1 MTAHPTGIG
10 AVELPN
16 GWTAHR
22 LAALIEQRRT
32 RVAVKPDHEYRLLG
46 VKWYG
51 EGVFHRETVTSE
63 TSDATV
69 LQPVTPGDLIYNRLF
84 AWKGSFGLVP
94 EEFGGCF
101 VSGEFPLFYARAGH
115 DIRFVAYYF
124 QQPWFW
130 DYIAAESTGATA
142 ISRNRW
148 REERLRN
155 LVVPVPP
162 LAVQRRIAEHL
173 DDEFGR
179 IRKLLRVFS
188 SAFPPVEGS
197 LPALLIERRNALVT
211 QAVTGQLDVAKA
223 AA

>member
-1 MTAHPTGIG
+1 MGS
-10 AVELPN
+10 VELPD
-16 GWTAHR
+16 GWSAHR
-22 LAALIEQRRT
+22 LAALVEQRRIT
-32 RVAVKPDHEYRLLG
+32 VPVRPDREYRLLG
-46 VKWYG
+46 VRWYG
-51 EGVFHRETVTSE
+51 DGVFHRETVTSE
-63 TSDATV
+63 TSDATA

-94 EEFGGCF
+94 EEFRGCF
-101 VSGEFPLFYARAGH
+101 VSGEFPLFCTRSGH
-115 DIRFVAYYF
+115 DIRYVAYYF
-124 QQPWFW
+124 QQPWLW

-162 LAVQRRIAEHL
+162 LTAQQEIADYL

-188 SAFPPVEGS
+188 SAFPPIEGS
-197 LPALLIERRNALVT
+197 LPALLLERRNTLVT
-211 QAVTGQLDVAKA
+211 HAVTGQLDLAKA
-223 AA
+223 SA